1 MRHPPTPLRTAAT
14 HRLLNRRPRLQLS
27 KRREPR
33 FRGRPLPLGLEREE
47 SRPRSPSEMSLRPS
61 EQAGLRRSSFKA
73 SVSAADGLRR
83 RVSSMDGIRKEVR
96 SSALRKRRCGGAEAA
111 PDAHPLFRCGGAE
124 AAPDAHP
131 EAPKRT
137 VGSASGFSRPFS
149 VLRVGDLLVPFRF
162 LNPFPHYPL
171 V

>member
-1 MRHPPTPLRTAAT
+1 
-14 HRLLNRRPRLQLS
+14 
-27 KRREPR
+27 
-33 FRGRPLPLGLEREE
+33 
-47 SRPRSPSEMSLRPS
+47 MSLRPS

-111 PDAHPLFRCGGAE
+111 PDAHP
-124 AAPDAHP
+124 

-137 VGSASGFSRPFS
+137 VGSASGFSRPFF
-149 VLRVGDLLVPFRF
+149 VLRAGDLLVPFRF